1 MIKFY
6 FSEALKSIFRSKFSS
21 IISITSI
28 CIAIGFSVL
37 SIGVIFLSQE
47 IENKLIGRIEVNV
60 FVSDSLNNDELL
72 RIERKIKQTKLVAS
86 VTMIDRE
93 KAREEFIKETGED
106 FLSVLDL
113 NPLPISFRVKFD
125 AEIKDEAI
133 LINSVDDLRNIP
145 NVTEVVYD
153 YDLIMKIIKYLES
166 GKIII
171 YSAQAIFII
180 ISIFLIYISGRI
192 DFKLKA
198 DEYETMKL
206 VGAKLKVLKLPILI
220 KSLILGVAASGLS
233 ILVFY
238 ILIYSFQKAYNQ
250 INFDTIH
257 YFVNIIVLILGVVF
271 GLIGGYFATRKIN
284 LRIEKV

>member
-6 FSEALKSIFRSKFSS
+6 FSEALKSLFRSKFSS
-21 IISITSI
+21 IISIISI

-47 IENKLIGRIEVNV
+47 IEDRLIGRIEVNV
-60 FVSDSLNNDELL
+60 FVSDSLSNDELVSV
-72 RIERKIKQTKLVAS
+72 ERKIKQTKLVAS

-125 AEIKDEAI
+125 ADIKEEAI

-153 YDLIMKIIKYLES
+153 YDLIMKIIKYLDS
-166 GKIII
+166 GKILI
-171 YSAQAIFII
+171 YSAQAVFII

-206 VGAKLKVLKLPILI
+206 VGAKLKVLKLPIVI
-220 KSLILGVAASGLS
+220 KSLILGLAASGLS
-233 ILVFY
+233 ILIFY
-238 ILIYSFQKAYNQ
+238 ILIYSFQKAYKQ

-257 YFVNIIVLILGVVF
+257 YFVNIIILILGVVF
-271 GLIGGYFATRKIN
+271 GLIGSYFATRKIN
-284 LRIEKV
+284 LKIEKV